1 MTLDGKSVQ
10 SLFEYMATISSG
22 EGGFPQVSEG
32 VSMIIDTSK
41 KKCTH
46 VMINGKPL
54 DRRRTYKIA
63 TNSYLAAGG
72 DGYRIFLKA
81 IDVYDSSMFQRDVL
95 IEYIEYLG
103 GRIKPQT
110 FDRIQILG
118 KEGQGELF
126 REAA

>member
-1 MTLDGKSVQ
+1 MT
-10 SLFEYMATISSG
+10 
-22 EGGFPQVSEG
+22 
-32 VSMIIDTSK
+32 IDMSK
-41 KKCTH
+41 KKCTQ

-54 DRRRTYKIA
+54 DKSRNYKIA

-81 IDVYDSSMFQRDVL
+81 IDAYDSSMFQRDVL

-110 FDRIQILG
+110 LDRIQILG
-118 KEGQGELF
+118 KGGQAELL

>member
-1 MTLDGKSVQ
+1 M
-10 SLFEYMATISSG
+10 
-22 EGGFPQVSEG
+22 SER
-32 VSMIIDTSK
+32 VSMTIDMRK
-41 KKCTH
+41 KKCTQ

-54 DRRRTYKIA
+54 DTSRTYKIA

-81 IDVYDSSMFQRDVL
+81 IDAYDSSMFQRDVL

-110 FDRIQILG
+110 LDRIQILG
-118 KEGQGELF
+118 KGGQAELLQ
-126 REAA
+126 EAA